1 MNKREAEIGNNFFR
15 ACSSQAGVG
24 AVKQFFVDF
33 FLQKIMRIPTGCLF
47 NIIRLPLKYI
57 IYVCTLGYNNI
68 HVSTEPQSNKIDRIF
83 AKP

>member
-47 NIIRLPLKYI
+47 NIIRLPLK
-57 IYVCTLGYNNI
+57 
-68 HVSTEPQSNKIDRIF
+68 
-83 AKP
+83 